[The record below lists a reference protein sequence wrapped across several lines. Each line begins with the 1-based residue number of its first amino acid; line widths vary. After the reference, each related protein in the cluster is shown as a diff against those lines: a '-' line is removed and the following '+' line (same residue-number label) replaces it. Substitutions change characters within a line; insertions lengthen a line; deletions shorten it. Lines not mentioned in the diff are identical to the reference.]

1 MDMDDNVENDKK
13 KKKKKKKI
21 IIIVSIVIAVI
32 VSILVAIA
40 IIKLNSDENE
50 IDEKTKRYEN
60 VVKDR
65 KSIEKLSNFVSAGIF
80 NDYGYK
86 GLAYDFAKG
95 IDNLTNNQ
103 KLQLVFQYLTNVQ
116 FVNEK
121 INKDNIPEKYKNDK
135 YISDNS
141 IIMSILS
148 SRTFEKE
155 YEKFFGKAP
164 TYDEKVLKELNV
176 CPSVYKLDTRIK
188 KIFLFNECNLDGDTL
203 VLTKTY
209 NYKFEDGYYYV
220 YQYVGL
226 TKKTEEGKQIYM
238 KIKANKEVD
247 VDDFYGNEDKFEK
260 LIWKFDKNFIFIS
273 TTNTE

>member
-1 MDMDDNVENDKK
+1 MDDNVEND
-13 KKKKKKKI
+13 KKKKKKI

-32 VSILVAIA
+32 VSILVAIV

-60 VVKDR
+60 VVTDR

-80 NDYGYK
+80 NDYGYE

-95 IDNLTNNQ
+95 IEHLTDKQ
-103 KLQLVFQYLTNVQ
+103 KLQLVFQYLTNIQ
-116 FVNEK
+116 YVNEK
-121 INKDNIPEKYKNDK
+121 IGKDNIPEKYKNDE
-135 YISDNS
+135 YISNS
-141 IIMSILS
+141 KIVMSILS

-155 YEKFFGKAP
+155 YEKIFGTAP
-164 TYDEKVLKELNV
+164 TYDEKILKELDV

-226 TKKTEEGKQIYM
+226 IKKTEDDEKKIYM